1 MEPTNN
7 MELDTV
13 TDSEDYYEEDDYDM
27 ELDCPTDSE
36 EPIEVTMMYLDIEPS

>member
-13 TDSEDYYEEDDYDM
+13 TDSKDYYEEDDYDM